1 MTGRAGIHH
10 QRKGICM
17 KAALPLILVPIYRD
31 SEATAAPHPSG
42 GAIRVAD
49 AAQMQPP
56 RICDA
61 GVGKHFG
68 VRHYRGRF
76 SAGFLVSIIVISLFL
91 IPRAATAVTVGKVEV
106 RGLSSISENE
116 FLNMLGIAP
125 GKEVDAAVVRD
136 GIKRAFYKGIF
147 EDIIVNVP
155 DGENPTVEVHV
166 RERDVIDRIEVKG
179 GGRISGGEL
188 KRLFLMKAG
197 QQMRYDLIGRAGSA
211 LKERLSEYGFPDAKV
226 TVKVEKT
233 DKPYR
238 VDVVV
243 NVDAGRPLL
252 VRSIVIDLPPA
263 YDAATI
269 GGASAVLGAM
279 KLSPGAVYNLT
290 ILDAD
295 LKRIEAFFRKQG
307 YYRPVV
313 GPSSFR
319 DGDLQIKVD
328 PGSRLMIKI
337 EGNSA
342 ISTANLLKEVPF
354 FEVKEFNDEVVEE
367 AISRMLAL
375 YHRKG
380 YAFAQIAPVI
390 HAGDQGKTITFFVFE
405 GEKVKIH
412 SISFVGVTLP
422 VQRLKEVMSL
432 TEGDAYNPDLIDKDK
447 DSLKEFYGALGYVDA
462 TVNGIETQIDKSAA
476 RVSIVVDVDEGKK
489 TEIGSVEITGEPPST
504 REKLLALVGIK
515 PGDPYNEVDITDAR
529 FRILDYFVNSGYMN
543 VDVIV
548 TRTVENYKANVVF
561 KVVGGAEKFFGKTV
575 IIGNEKTKYKVFSR
589 ELLYKEGQPYSFR
602 LLAEQRQRLYRL
614 GLFTDVE
621 IETVDGEDS
630 EKDVLIK
637 VTEGNAG
644 SVEFGVG
651 YGEFE
656 KYRGYVEVG
665 YRNLWGMNREG
676 LLRVEGSSLENR
688 YILQYNEP
696 WFLGK
701 RLPLRTFVLLERR
714 TELNFDT
721 RETLYKLHR
730 YSVTAGFEKKVS
742 DKLKTELYYEFSLVR
757 TFDVQPDVILSRE
770 DTGTLAISGI
780 KPSIIYDTRDNP
792 FDPHQGFLA
801 GLSMKVASFLLLSE
815 TDFVKLEAYGSN
827 FHRLSKRITLALS
840 VRGGV
845 AYGLGSTEQLPIVER
860 FFLGGRSTVRGYPQD
875 SLGPK
880 GADGNPTGGNAYLMG
895 NIEFRTDIGRGFGL
909 VPFFDMGNV
918 WLKAKDVDPMQLK
931 FTTGLGLR
939 YNTPVG
945 PLRVDYG
952 LKLNREAGESRGE
965 IHFSVGHAF

>member
-1 MTGRAGIHH
+1 MAGSIVS
-10 QRKGICM
+10 
-17 KAALPLILVPIYRD
+17 LIAVFLVLVPY
-31 SEATAAPHPSG
+31 TAA
-42 GAIRVAD
+42 
-49 AAQMQPP
+49 
-56 RICDA
+56 
-61 GVGKHFG
+61 
-68 VRHYRGRF
+68 
-76 SAGFLVSIIVISLFL
+76 
-91 IPRAATAVTVGKVEV
+91 AVTVGKVEV
-106 RGLSSISENE
+106 MGLSSIRENE

-125 GKEVDAAVVRD
+125 GQKVDAAVVRD

-155 DGENPTVEVHV
+155 DGENPTVQVQV
-166 RERDVIDRIEVKG
+166 RERDVIDKIAIKG
-179 GGRISGGEL
+179 RSDLSAREL
-188 KRLFLMKAG
+188 RQLFMLKEG
-197 QQMRYDLIGRAGSA
+197 QQMRYDLIGRAVSA
-211 LKERLSEYGFPDAKV
+211 LKEHLSEYGFPDAKV
-226 TVKVEKT
+226 TAEAEKT
-233 DKPYR
+233 DKTYR
-238 VDVVV
+238 VNVIL
-243 NVDAGRPLL
+243 NVDTGRPLI
-252 VRSIVIDLPPA
+252 VKSIVIDLAPSYHAPE
-263 YDAATI
+263 
-269 GGASAVLGAM
+269 GGGSDAVLGVM
-279 KLSPGAVYNLT
+279 KLSPGAVYNRT

-295 LKRIEAFFRKQG
+295 LKRIEAFFKKHG

-319 DGDLQIKVD
+319 DGDLEIKVD
-328 PGSRLMIKI
+328 PGSRLTINI

-342 ISTANLLKEVPF
+342 ISTADLLKEAPF

-380 YAFAQIAPVI
+380 YAFAQVAPVT
-390 HAGDQGKTITFFVFE
+390 HADDQGKTITFFVFE
-405 GEKVKIH
+405 GEKVKVH

-432 TEGDAYNPDLIDKDK
+432 TEGDAFNPDLIDRDK

-462 TVNGIETQIDKSAA
+462 SVKDIETKIDKAA
-476 RVSIVVDVDEGKK
+476 ATVAIVVDIDEGKK
-489 TEIGSVEITGEPPST
+489 TEIGSVEITGEPPSA
-504 REKLLALVGIK
+504 REKLMALIGIK

-529 FRILDYFVNSGYMN
+529 FRILDYFVNSGHMN
-543 VDVIV
+543 VDVTV
-548 TRTVENYKANVVF
+548 TRTVENYKANVIF
-561 KVVGGAEKFFGKTV
+561 KVTGGAEKFFGKTV
-575 IIGNEKTKYKVFSR
+575 IIGNAKTKYKVFSR

-602 LLAEQRQRLYRL
+602 LLAEQRQRLYKL

-621 IETVDGEDS
+621 IETVDGEDA

-637 VTEGNAG
+637 VAEGNAG

-676 LLRVEGSSLENR
+676 LLRVEASSLENR

-701 RLPLRTFVLLERR
+701 RLPFRTFFLYERR
-714 TELNFDT
+714 TELNFDNGD
-721 RETLYKLHR
+721 TLYKLQR
-730 YSVTAGFEKKVS
+730 YSVTAGVEKKLS

-780 KPSIIYDTRDNP
+780 KPAIIYDTRDNP

-815 TDFVKLEAYGSN
+815 TDFVKVEAYGSN

-909 VPFFDMGNV
+909 VPFVDMGNV
-918 WLKAKDVDPMQLK
+918 WLRAKDVDPMQLK

>member
-1 MTGRAGIHH
+1 MTGRAGNCHK
-10 QRKGICM
+10 RKDICM
-17 KAALPLILVPIYRD
+17 KSGLTLVTEGLAAVVRMGAGILI
-31 SEATAAPHPSG
+31 
-42 GAIRVAD
+42 
-49 AAQMQPP
+49 
-56 RICDA
+56 
-61 GVGKHFG
+61 
-68 VRHYRGRF
+68 
-76 SAGFLVSIIVISLFL
+76 SAVFISLFL
-91 IPRAATAVTVGKVEV
+91 IPGAAAAAVTAGKVEV

-125 GKEVDAAVVRD
+125 GQKVDATVVRD

-147 EDIIVNVP
+147 EDIAVRVP
-155 DGENPTVEVHV
+155 DGENPVVEVQV
-166 RERDVIDRIEVKG
+166 REREVIGGIMVKG
-179 GGRISGGEL
+179 DGRLSKGEL

-197 QQMRYDLIGRAGSA
+197 QQMRYDLIGKAEAA
-211 LKERLSEYGFPDAKV
+211 LKELLSEYGFPDAKV
-226 TVKVEKT
+226 GVKVEKT

-238 VDVVV
+238 VDIVLDVV
-243 NVDAGRPLL
+243 AGSPLL
-252 VRSIVIDLPPA
+252 VKSIVIDLPPA
-263 YDAATI
+263 YDATAI
-269 GGASAVLGAM
+269 GGAAAVLGAM
-279 KLSPGAVYNLT
+279 KLSPGAVYNHTL
-290 ILDAD
+290 LDAD
-295 LKRIEAFFRKQG
+295 LKRIEAFFKKQG
-307 YYRPVV
+307 YYSAKV

-319 DGDLQIKVD
+319 DGDLEIRVD
-328 PGSRLMIKI
+328 PGSHLSIKI

-342 ISTANLLKEVPF
+342 VSTADLLKETPF

-390 HAGDQGKTITFFVFE
+390 HAADQSKTITFFVFE
-405 GEKVKIH
+405 GEKVKIR
-412 SISFVGVTLP
+412 SISFAGITLP
-422 VQRLKEVMSL
+422 VERLKGVMSL
-432 TEGDAYNPDLIDKDK
+432 TEGDAFNPDLVDRDKE
-447 DSLKEFYGALGYVDA
+447 SLKEFYAALGYVDEE
-462 TVNGIETQIDKSAA
+462 VKDIDTQIDREAA
-476 RVSIVVDVDEGKK
+476 RVSIVVEIDEGKK
-489 TEIGSVEITGEPPST
+489 SEIGSVEIIGEPPGT
-504 REKLLALVGIK
+504 REKLMTLVGIK
-515 PGDPYNEVDITDAR
+515 PGDPYNEVDISDAR
-529 FRILDYFVNSGYMN
+529 FRLLDYFVNSGYMN
-543 VDVIV
+543 VDVVV
-548 TRTVENYKANVVF
+548 TRTLENYKANVVF
-561 KVVGGAEKFFGKTV
+561 KVVGGQEKYFGKTV
-575 IIGNEKTKYKVFSR
+575 IIGNEKTKYKVFKR

-602 LLAEQRQRLYRL
+602 ILSEQRQRFYKL
-614 GLFTDVE
+614 GIFSDVE
-621 IETVDGEDS
+621 IETVDGEDA
-630 EKDVLIK
+630 EKDVLIR

-676 LLRVEGSSLENR
+676 LLRVEASSLENR

-696 WFLGK
+696 WFLGM
-701 RLPLRTFVLLERR
+701 RLPFRIFFLYERR

-721 RETLYKLHR
+721 GDTLYKLQR
-730 YSVTAGFEKKVS
+730 YSVTAGVEKKLS
-742 DKLKTELYYEFSLVR
+742 DKLKAELYYEFSLVR

-792 FDPHQGFLA
+792 FDPHEGFLA
-801 GLSMKVASFLLLSE
+801 GLTMKVATFLLLSE
-815 TDFVKLEAYGSN
+815 TDFIKLEAYGSN

-875 SLGPK
+875 TLGPK

-895 NIEFRTDIGRGFGL
+895 NVELRTDIGRGFGI
-909 VPFFDMGNV
+909 VPFVDMGNV
-918 WLKAKDVDPMQLK
+918 WLRAKDVDPMQLK

-939 YNTPVG
+939 YSTPVG

-952 LKLNREAGESRGE
+952 IKLNRGAGESRGE

>member
-1 MTGRAGIHH
+1 MTVRAGIHH
-10 QRKGICM
+10 QKRDICM
-17 KAALPLILVPIYRD
+17 TKAMPLIVAFLLFFL
-31 SEATAAPHPSG
+31 PHT
-42 GAIRVAD
+42 
-49 AAQMQPP
+49 
-56 RICDA
+56 
-61 GVGKHFG
+61 
-68 VRHYRGRF
+68 
-76 SAGFLVSIIVISLFL
+76 
-91 IPRAATAVTVGKVEV
+91 ATAVTVGKVEV
-106 RGLSSISENE
+106 RGLSSIGENE

-125 GKEVDAAVVRD
+125 GQKVDAAVVRD

-147 EDIIVNVP
+147 EDIAVHVP

-166 RERDVIDRIEVKG
+166 RERDVIDKIAVTGKSDLSARKL
-179 GGRISGGEL
+179 REL
-188 KRLFLMKAG
+188 FMLKEG
-197 QQMRYDLIGRAGSA
+197 QQMRYDLIGRAVST
-211 LKERLSEYGFPDAKV
+211 LKEHLSEYGFPDAKV
-226 TVKVEKT
+226 SADVEKT
-233 DKPYR
+233 VKPYR
-238 VDVVV
+238 VDVIL
-243 NVDAGRPLL
+243 NVDTGRPLL

-269 GGASAVLGAM
+269 GGASAVLGVM
-279 KLSPGAVYNLT
+279 KLSPGAVYNRR

-295 LKRIEAFFRKQG
+295 LKRIEAFFKKHG
-307 YYRPVV
+307 YYKPVV

-319 DGDLQIKVD
+319 DGDLEIKVD
-328 PGSRLMIKI
+328 PGSRLTIKI

-342 ISTANLLKEVPF
+342 ISTADLLKEAPF
-354 FEVKEFNDEVVEE
+354 FEVKEFNDEVTEE

-375 YHRKG
+375 YHSRG
-380 YAFAQIAPVI
+380 YAFAQIAPVT
-390 HAGDQGKTITFFVFE
+390 HADEQGRTITFFVFE
-405 GEKVKIH
+405 GEKVKVQ

-422 VQRLKEVMSL
+422 AQRLKEVMSL
-432 TEGDAYNPDLIDKDK
+432 TEGDAFNPDLIDRDK

-462 TVNGIETQIDKSAA
+462 SVKDIETQMDKAAA
-476 RVSIVVDVDEGKK
+476 RVSIVVDIDEGKK
-489 TEIGSVEITGEPPST
+489 TEIGSVEITGEPPSA
-504 REKLLALVGIK
+504 REKLMALIRIK

-529 FRILDYFVNSGYMN
+529 FRILDYFVNSGHMN

-561 KVVGGAEKFFGKTV
+561 KVTGGAEKFFGKTV

-602 LLAEQRQRLYRL
+602 LLAEQRQRLYKL

-621 IETVDGEDS
+621 IETVDGEDA

-637 VTEGNAG
+637 VAEGKAG

-676 LLRVEGSSLENR
+676 LLRVEASSLENR

-701 RLPLRTFVLLERR
+701 RLPFRTFFLYERR
-714 TELNFDT
+714 TELNFDNGD
-721 RETLYKLHR
+721 TLYKLQR
-730 YSVTAGFEKKVS
+730 YSVTAGVEKKLS

-780 KPSIIYDTRDNP
+780 KPAIIYDTRDNP

-815 TDFVKLEAYGSN
+815 TDFVKVEAYGSN

-840 VRGGV
+840 ARGGV
-845 AYGLGSTEQLPIVER
+845 AYGMGSTEQLPIVER

-895 NIEFRTDIGRGFGL
+895 NIEFRTDIGKGFGL

-918 WLKAKDVDPMQLK
+918 WLRAKDVDPMQLK

-939 YNTPVG
+939 YSTPVG

-952 LKLNREAGESRGE
+952 FKLNREAGESRGE